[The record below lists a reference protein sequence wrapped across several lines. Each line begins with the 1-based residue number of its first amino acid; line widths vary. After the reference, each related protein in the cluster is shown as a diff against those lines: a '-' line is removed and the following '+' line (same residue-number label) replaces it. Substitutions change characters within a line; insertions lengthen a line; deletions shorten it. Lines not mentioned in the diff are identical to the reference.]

1 MNTKRIFFNNAIL
14 TSLFSPIRFL
24 LNLYLASKLS
34 PFEYG
39 QVVIPI
45 LILSI
50 SDLFIDSGL
59 RTSLIQKASLNN
71 KHSSSIFFYHLFIS
85 SFLFFIII
93 LISTSSIL
101 VSFDFFK
108 EIRLL
113 VFLSG
118 LILFIK
124 SLSLIPEARMQI
136 KFQFGTL
143 VLYEFISNFF
153 AYVITIFYSV
163 HFDKKYSLIILYFLI
178 YFFFTLLVFFKEK
191 FIPKRIDFSIK
202 LIYFHWRSGKKIL
215 AQGILELL
223 NDKLDELVA
232 LKIVNTSSLG
242 IYSKG
247 RELSNTIGIFG
258 SKFFSRPWFS
268 VMSKFSSDKLY
279 FRTKY
284 NYAISFLFFFIVI
297 FLNIS
302 FYFGDLIIQTFLGNN
317 WLALIEYFKYFILYS
332 AFYFLIVFNKYTLAA
347 LGLFNKNLYFENLY
361 ISLKLIL
368 IISFI
373 YFFFNQNIW
382 TKNILLAIIVLDL
395 FSKLIIYFIQ
405 SKCLDIFLNPNSKKF
420 LFNFFLIIFF
430 FLSFLISNTLLFFL
444 STVFLLLFLVFTLFV
459 SPNLLSRHGIN

>member
-1 MNTKRIFFNNAIL
+1 MNKKSIFLNNAIL

-34 PFEYG
+34 PIEYG
-39 QVVIPI
+39 QIVIPI

-59 RTSLIQKASLNN
+59 RTSLIQKSSLNN

-85 SFLFFIII
+85 SIIFIII
-93 LISTSSIL
+93 ILFSSNL
-101 VSFDFFK
+101 VSFDFSK
-108 EIRLL
+108 EMRFL

-124 SLSLIPEARMQI
+124 SISLISEARMQI

-143 VLYEFISNFF
+143 VFYEFISNLF
-153 AYVITIFYSV
+153 AYVITILYSV
-163 HFDKKYSLIILYFLI
+163 YFDKKFSLIILYFLI
-178 YFFFTLLVFFKEK
+178 YFFFTLLVFSKEK
-191 FIPKRIDFSIK
+191 FIPKLNDFSIK

-215 AQGILELL
+215 TQGILELV

-279 FRTKY
+279 FKTKY
-284 NYAISFLFFFIVI
+284 NYAVNFLFFFIVI

-302 FYFGDLIIQTFLGNN
+302 YYFGDFIIQSFLGNN
-317 WLALIEYFKYFILYS
+317 WLGLIEYFKYFILYS

-361 ISLKLIL
+361 IFFKLIF
-368 IISFI
+368 IIIFI
-373 YFFFNQNIW
+373 YFFFNQNIS

-405 SKCLDIFLNPNSKKF
+405 SKSLGIYLNSNPKKY
-420 LFNFFLIIFF
+420 LLNFFLIIFF
-430 FLSFLISNTLLFFL
+430 LLSFLISNTLLFIL
-444 STVFLLLFLVFTLFV
+444 SSLFMILFLVFNLFV
-459 SPNLLSRHGIN
+459 LPNFPSRHAIN